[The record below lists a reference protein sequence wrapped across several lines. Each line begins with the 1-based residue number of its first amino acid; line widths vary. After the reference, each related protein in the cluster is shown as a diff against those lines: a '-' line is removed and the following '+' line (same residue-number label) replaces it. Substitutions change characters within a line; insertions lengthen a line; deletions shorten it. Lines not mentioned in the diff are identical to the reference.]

1 MGAVQQLRPA
11 GAQERDVPH
20 VLFAVRLVPLIALAI
35 FGSAVA
41 FAANDDL
48 PLVGSRTIAPQ
59 GELIRPAGDA
69 ADEPVPPVHDELGA
83 LSSSD
88 GAGNRESDRRKRSGG
103 NADEEGAEVFAAL
116 ISNGGADAGGPA
128 APCAGSCVG
137 HIEPIVPD
145 VRRRVADLPLIR
157 ECKSSIGG
165 DALCFDF
172 GGGHYLVGDSPE
184 DGQAELGFCASSGY
198 YYVSGPELD
207 GGART
212 ACPDD
217 RAAAEGGDPPRTREC
232 ASSTGGEATCFKF
245 GGGRYIVS
253 DPFDDGE
260 GELGFCTPSGYYFVA
275 APSGRGGTAAECP
288 DTATRD

>member
-1 MGAVQQLRPA
+1 M
-11 GAQERDVPH
+11 
-20 VLFAVRLVPLIALAI
+20 RLAPLIALAI

-41 FAANDDL
+41 FAANDSL

-59 GELIRPAGDA
+59 GELVRPVGDA
-69 ADEPVPPVHDELGA
+69 ADEPVAPLHDELGA

-88 GAGNRESDRRKRSGG
+88 GAGGDRKSDRKKRSGR
-103 NADEEGAEVFAAL
+103 NADEEQTEVLAAL
-116 ISNGGADAGGPA
+116 IPNGSADAGNPA
-128 APCAGSCVG
+128 PPCADTDSCVG
-137 HIEPIVPD
+137 HIERIVPD
-145 VRRRVADLPLIR
+145 VHRRIADLPLIR

-198 YYVSGPELD
+198 YYVSGPQLD
-207 GGART
+207 GGSRT

-217 RAAAEGGDPPRTREC
+217 RAAAEAGDPPSTRAC
-232 ASSTGGEATCFKF
+232 SSSTGGEATCFGF

-275 APSGRGGTAAECP
+275 APSGSGGTAAECP
-288 DTATRD
+288 DAATRD